1 MHEHPV
7 ARELAPA
14 PQRYLNRLALFG
26 MSTLTFLVGTLFA
39 MFMVLGTGFT
49 AIVFTVAR
57 YRMLAQL
64 ARAFGTIADTVT
76 ADHESDSIG
85 VVVGVPHAR
94 PVLPV

>member
-1 MHEHPV
+1 V
-7 ARELAPA
+7 
-14 PQRYLNRLALFG
+14 
-26 MSTLTFLVGTLFA
+26 STLAALAGAFFA
-39 MFMVLGTGFT
+39 MFMVLGAGFA

>member
-1 MHEHPV
+1 LIGLPDQ
-7 ARELAPA
+7 APLF
-14 PQRYLNRLALFG
+14 YALLLV
-26 MSTLTFLVGTLFA
+26 STLAALAGAFFA
-39 MFMVLGTGFT
+39 VLMVLGAGLA
-49 AIVFTVAR
+49 AIVLTVAR

-85 VVVGVPHAR
+85 VVVGVPHTR

>member
-1 MHEHPV
+1 LIGLPDQ
-7 ARELAPA
+7 APLF
-14 PQRYLNRLALFG
+14 YALLLV
-26 MSTLTFLVGTLFA
+26 STLAALAGTFFA
-39 MFMVLGTGFT
+39 VLMVLGAGLA
-49 AIVFTVAR
+49 AIVLTVAR

-85 VVVGVPHAR
+85 VVVGMPQTR